1 MLFSSLPARTQPWT
15 ETDKGKATDAKR
27 REERER
33 GDAGES
39 ENQPALTLRQ
49 SISPPLGL
57 FPMGWPG

>member
-1 MLFSSLPARTQPWT
+1 MLFASLPARTQRWT

-27 REERER
+27 RGERER
-33 GDAGES
+33 ADAGES
-39 ENQPALTLRQ
+39 ENQPALTPRQ

>member
-1 MLFSSLPARTQPWT
+1 MLFSSLPARMQPLT
-15 ETDKGKATDAKR
+15 ETDKGKATDA
-27 REERER
+27 ERR

-39 ENQPALTLRQ
+39 ENQPALTQRQ